1 MTGNPQS
8 IIEISDLKSYVIGR
22 SVECIRFT
30 WQKIYTRYSVQ
41 IPLSVRVLNGKRYQW
56 AKRSCYARV
65 YTCWWNPDNFT
76 LSVSLPLQANVICL
90 TKQTQLCLAIN
101 SIRGVQRKLTTDQ
114 CRAVQLHW
122 VRTNIVVLTS
132 ADWSHRTC
140 RRTCKPVP
148 SGLALAAPTTVAPV
162 VVNWNVSR

>member
-1 MTGNPQS
+1 MNGPLPGVCLTEAVLCTKQ
-8 IIEISDLKSYVIGR
+8 D
-22 SVECIRFT
+22 CIVFPCCTLRVT
-30 WQKIYTRYSVQ
+30 TETSEVWS
-41 IPLSVRVLNGKRYQW
+41 LSERVLNGKRYQW

-101 SIRGVQRKLTTDQ
+101 SIRGVRRKLTTDQ

-132 ADWSHRTC
+132 AEAIVYAEVH
-140 RRTCKPVP
+140 
-148 SGLALAAPTTVAPV
+148 
-162 VVNWNVSR
+162 VNQCHQV